1 MNPYLQRAA
10 RILSGPEQTI
20 TAKNIAIELLR
31 NAGFSQQDICAFRNE
46 NADRATQEKCV
57 FLA

>member
-10 RILSGPEQTI
+10 RILSDPEQTI

-46 NADRATQEKCV
+46 TRIELHKKSVCS
-57 FLA
+57 